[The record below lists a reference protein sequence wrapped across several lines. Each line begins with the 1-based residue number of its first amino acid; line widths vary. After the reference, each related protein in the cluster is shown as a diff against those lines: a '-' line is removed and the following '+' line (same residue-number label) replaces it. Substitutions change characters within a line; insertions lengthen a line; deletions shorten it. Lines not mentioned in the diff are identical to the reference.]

1 MGYADPET
9 PTTFAPAAL
18 PLLLLGEPDQPLR
31 QDLLIL
37 VLDSPC
43 IHHHQRLKT
52 TLRVFFS
59 STNRTIIRSNTEP
72 AVGVVGSVSQAYL
85 VQEL

>member
-52 TLRVFFS
+52 TLRVFFFINQPNDY
-59 STNRTIIRSNTEP
+59 TIEYRTSCWSRRFS
-72 AVGVVGSVSQAYL
+72 
-85 VQEL
+85 